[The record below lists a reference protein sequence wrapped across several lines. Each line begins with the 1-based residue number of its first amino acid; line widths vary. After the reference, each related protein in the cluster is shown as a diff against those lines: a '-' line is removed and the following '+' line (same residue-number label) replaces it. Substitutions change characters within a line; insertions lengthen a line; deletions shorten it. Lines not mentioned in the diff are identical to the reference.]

1 MSYVANVI
9 APQELTTGYGW
20 VGSSSA
26 TSPSDPT
33 TDPGTGFDCYGRI
46 GEDGIT
52 RSFDSDSEEI
62 KDMFGN
68 VIYTV
73 RTSDSETWKWD
84 MVDVNPTSLGI
95 FYGTDSVSGTVSG
108 GFTIQSNGKWSVE
121 RKYANRFIVSKT
133 DTQVTYGL
141 IVIPRGKITE
151 RGDQTFV
158 GSDVIHHEVTI
169 QALPDSSGN
178 RAYLYTS
185 APQNISGT
193 TN

>member
-20 VGSSSA
+20 IASSSA
-26 TSPSDPT
+26 TAPTDPT
-33 TDPGTGFDCYGRI
+33 LDPGTGFDCYGRI

-73 RTSDSETWKWD
+73 TTSDSETWNWD
-84 MVDVNPTSLGI
+84 MVDTNETSLKT
-95 FYGTDSVSGTVSG
+95 FYGDESVTG
-108 GFTIQSNGKWSVE
+108 SVE
-121 RKYANRFIVSKT
+121 NGFQIKSNKAWAIERMYVNRFIVSKT
-133 DTQVTYGL
+133 DTQVVYGL
-141 IVIPRGKITE
+141 IVIPRGKISE
-151 RGDQTFV
+151 RGDQTLV
-158 GSDVIHHEVTI
+158 GSDIIHHEITI
-169 QALPDSSGN
+169 NAMPDAQGN

-185 APQNISGT
+185 APQNL
-193 TN
+193 